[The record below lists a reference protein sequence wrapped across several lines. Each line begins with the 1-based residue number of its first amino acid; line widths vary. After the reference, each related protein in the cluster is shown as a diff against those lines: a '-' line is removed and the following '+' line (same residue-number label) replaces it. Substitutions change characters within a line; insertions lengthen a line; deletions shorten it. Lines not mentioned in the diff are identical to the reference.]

1 VELPWPPNPEAPPEE
16 ALGGRRRLEA
26 PIRAVVLAAVLVTI
40 GLLFPALSSLF
51 IVVVITAIIALPLSA
66 WTDRL
71 ERRGVPRPVGAVSGL
86 VIGLGALTGLVI
98 ALAPSFSHE
107 VNEFVNSIPGT
118 IDDLRRTLRHATG
131 DSRSE
136 FSARL
141 QRFLR
146 GYTSHPLRLVGP
158 AASVGLGV
166 LTVIAVAVVVLIT
179 ALYIAISP
187 GPLVNGLLRVVP
199 PARRADGER
208 VLSAL
213 ATSWLGWLRGLIVA
227 MLLIGV
233 LVYVGLRIV
242 GLKYARRLRGP
253 ERSAGGGALL
263 WRAGERRAR
272 GALRAH
278 DLAGQGAGGARGVR
292 DRPPGR
298 RQPDQPARNGARGAP
313 APGSRRDRGDRGRAR
328 LRRARPDRRRPAHL
342 GFHDPRGGDVGT
354 AKRGALASG
363 QLLKE
368 LSMLTVTP
376 AASAAVAAVLES
388 PQIPD
393 GAVLRLQQGLDASG
407 NNSIGIAVVEEAEVA
422 DEHVPVDA
430 GRELLVAPELAD
442 QLDDQVLDAEIQDE
456 NVAFMIRPQPVNGGP
471 SPD

>member
-1 VELPWPPNPEAPPEE
+1 VELPWPPNPEAPPERE

-51 IVVVITAIIALPLSA
+51 IVVVITVIIALPLTA

-71 ERRGVPRPVGAVSGL
+71 ERLGVPRPVGAVSGL
-86 VIGLGALTGLVI
+86 VIGLGALTGLVV

-107 VNEFVNSIPGT
+107 VNEFVNSIPAT

-131 DSRSE
+131 DSPSE

-146 GYTSHPLRLVGP
+146 GYTSHPLRLIGP

-166 LTVIAVAVVVLIT
+166 LTVIGVAVVVLIT

-187 GPLVNGLLRVVP
+187 RPLVNGLLRAIP

-233 LVYVGLRIV
+233 LVYVGLQIV
-242 GLKYARRLRGP
+242 GLKYAVAFAVL
-253 ERSAGGGALL
+253 SALL
-263 WRAGERRAR
+263 E
-272 GALRAH
+272 
-278 DLAGQGAGGARGVR
+278 VV
-292 DRPPGR
+292 PY
-298 RQPDQPARNGARGAP
+298 
-313 APGSRRDRGDRGRAR
+313 
-328 LRRARPDRRRPAHL
+328 
-342 GFHDPRGGDVGT
+342 F
-354 AKRGALASG
+354 GALASG
-363 QLLKE
+363 A
-368 LSMLTVTP
+368 P
-376 AASAAVAAVLES
+376 AVLYALTIS
-388 PQIPD
+388 P
-393 GAVLRLQQGLDASG
+393 GKALAVLAVFVIAHQVDGNLISPLIMARAVRLHP
-407 NNSIGIAVVEEAEVA
+407 AVVAVGVIVVERVFGVLGLIVA
-422 DEHVPVDA
+422 VPLIS
-430 GRELLVAPELAD
+430 G
-442 QLDDQVLDAEIQDE
+442 
-456 NVAFMIRPQPVNGGP
+456 FMILVEEMWVRPNEERAEDADGLIAPGP
-471 SPD
+471 M

>member
-16 ALGGRRRLEA
+16 ALGDRRRLEA

-51 IVVVITAIIALPLSA
+51 IVVVITAIIALPLTA

-86 VIGLGALTGLVI
+86 VIGLAALTGLVI

-107 VNEFVNSIPGT
+107 VNEFVNSIPAT

-131 DSRSE
+131 DSPSE

-141 QRFLR
+141 QRFVR
-146 GYTSHPLRLVGP
+146 GYTSHPLRLIGP

-166 LTVIAVAVVVLIT
+166 LTVIGVAVVVLIT

-187 GPLVNGLLRVVP
+187 RPLVNGLLRVVP

-242 GLKYARRLRGP
+242 GLKYAVAFAVL
-253 ERSAGGGALL
+253 SALL
-263 WRAGERRAR
+263 E
-272 GALRAH
+272 
-278 DLAGQGAGGARGVR
+278 VV
-292 DRPPGR
+292 PY
-298 RQPDQPARNGARGAP
+298 
-313 APGSRRDRGDRGRAR
+313 
-328 LRRARPDRRRPAHL
+328 
-342 GFHDPRGGDVGT
+342 F
-354 AKRGALASG
+354 GALASG
-363 QLLKE
+363 A
-368 LSMLTVTP
+368 P
-376 AASAAVAAVLES
+376 AVLYALTIS
-388 PQIPD
+388 P
-393 GAVLRLQQGLDASG
+393 GKALAVLAVFVIAHQVDGNLISPLVMARAVRLHP
-407 NNSIGIAVVEEAEVA
+407 AVVAIGVIVVERVFGVLGLIVA
-422 DEHVPVDA
+422 VPLIS
-430 GRELLVAPELAD
+430 G
-442 QLDDQVLDAEIQDE
+442 
-456 NVAFMIRPQPVNGGP
+456 FMILVEEMWVRPNEERSTRGNY
-471 SPD
+471 